1 MEDLGYGSGRL
12 TGRLGI
18 ITQRSMVQI
27 HAPLPLK
34 PETFWFPVFCF
45 PQDVSLLLYKVPIH
59 IERNRHTQRM
69 VMPPQPS

>member
-1 MEDLGYGSGRL
+1 MDLNRGP
-12 TGRLGI
+12 LGNNV
-18 ITQRSMVQI
+18 TRGPWFKSMPRY
-27 HAPLPLK
+27 HLK

>member
-1 MEDLGYGSGRL
+1 MPRY
-12 TGRLGI
+12 
-18 ITQRSMVQI
+18 Q
-27 HAPLPLK
+27 LK